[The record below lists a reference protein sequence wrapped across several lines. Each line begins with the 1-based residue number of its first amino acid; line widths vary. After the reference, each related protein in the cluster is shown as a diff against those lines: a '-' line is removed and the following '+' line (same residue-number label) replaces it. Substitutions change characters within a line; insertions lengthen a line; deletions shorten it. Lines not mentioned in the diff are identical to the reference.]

1 MWRIIFKCISARCP
15 VCGEDLPAYRGGVD
29 IYSPCDGCIDP
40 HLSKFRP
47 VKGVSGSVLRI
58 CECGRRHL
66 DAVMAH
72 VAGIMIREGCVPE
85 DARLRDVGAPLITP
99 ALPLESAPFLP
110 ERSLVILSPHLDKG
124 TAETIM
130 EDVPEVKG
138 VLRGDMRTVPGM
150 MDSGTRP
157 HVYELLAGCDM
168 RCDIIETPSGAL
180 SIYRRQSRLHIEFS
194 SGKNL
199 KIQTAAREIL
209 SLRPENVLDATC
221 GPGTLGIFSLKAGA
235 RNVVFND
242 IWREACEMTRL
253 NLRVNGF
260 HEGFRV
266 YNRDIRELPD
276 LIDERFDLCIVDPF
290 PGVDPREFIDAAKR
304 LAENTLLIR

>member
-1 MWRIIFKCISARCP
+1 MSARCP

-29 IYSPCDGCIDP
+29 IYDPCDGCMDL

-47 VKGVSGSVLRI
+47 INEVSGSI
-58 CECGRRHL
+58 PGACECGRRHL

-72 VAGIMIREGCVPE
+72 IAGIMIRDGCIPE

-99 ALPLESAPFLP
+99 ALPLESPPFLP
-110 ERSLVILSPHLDKG
+110 ERSLVLLSPHVDKG
-124 TAETIM
+124 VAEIIM
-130 EDVPEVKG
+130 DHVPEVKG
-138 VLRGDMRTVPGM
+138 VLRGDMSTVPGM
-150 MDSGTRP
+150 MDSNSQP

-168 RCDIIETPSGAL
+168 RCDIIETPSGTL

-199 KIQTAAREIL
+199 KIQAAAREIL

-221 GPGTLGIFSLKAGA
+221 GPGTLGIFSLMAGA

-253 NLRVNGF
+253 NLQVNGF
-260 HEGFRV
+260 SKGFRV
-266 YNRDIRELPD
+266 CNRDIRELPD

-290 PGVDPREFIDAAKR
+290 PGVDAREFIDAAER
-304 LAENTLLIR
+304 LAENVLLIG